1 MVTEHTVCSLQHN
14 LETVPVFSRL
24 RVFITDKGG
33 GGQNTAHETAD
44 ILKLNYRLIMI
55 SCELCEKLDFGKG
68 EGTQVNMHV

>member
-1 MVTEHTVCSLQHN
+1 MMTEHTVCSLQHN
-14 LETVPVFSRL
+14 LETVPVFSQL
-24 RVFITDKGG
+24 HIFITDKGG
-33 GGQNTAHETAD
+33 EQNTAHETAD